1 MKVYTKN
8 TYSILTVLLLS
19 ILMVSCK
26 VTLITGYDSYIDETT
41 MKMKRDFNKHY
52 FRLVRT
58 LHDTDPD
65 NQHIDNFK
73 DYYDEMEVD
82 ILMLQDR
89 SKYLGKKAAIVQQQV
104 ENLSQLLHQFQKLH
118 ERGLKDN
125 SGDDKKDI
133 QNAVNSSLNAITEL
147 QMALKTNGKSK

>member
-1 MKVYTKN
+1 MKMYTKN

-19 ILMVSCK
+19 IMMVSCK
-26 VTLITGYDSYIDETT
+26 VTLITGYDNYIDETT

-58 LHDTDPD
+58 LHDTNPD
-65 NQHIDNFK
+65 NQRIDNFK

-89 SKYLGKKAAIVQQQV
+89 SKYLGKKGTIVQQV

-118 ERGLKDN
+118 ERGLEDN
-125 SGDDKKDI
+125 SGDDKNDI